1 MRSLKKSSMFISSN
15 KINRVITMVNGL
27 ILNFRDFASCVTPD
41 DNNPLIAKTKH
52 SCTPNVMISD
62 ITHAYFALPL
72 HVEIV
77 DTGES
82 LDVSGNTRRKYGVR
96 YRTI

>member
-15 KINRVITMVNGL
+15 KIYRVIIMVNGL

-52 SCTPNVMISD
+52 
-62 ITHAYFALPL
+62 
-72 HVEIV
+72 
-77 DTGES
+77 
-82 LDVSGNTRRKYGVR
+82 
-96 YRTI
+96 